1 MRALRLISVFIAA
14 VALLATASPV
24 VADTRDVDA
33 FSIPFLPCQAGVPDV
48 HTPAIAGT
56 EGAYPHACFVPMMG
70 PGIAWQASTGEWIL
84 FNLKL
89 GFNSQ
94 AECEQFVAASSFTVQ
109 VQEAPVPF
117 ETLPCQQLLPGSSF
131 WVFTVRFL
139 SHPLPPG
146 TYTAAFGVTQG
157 TQTTVFTQSVNVIPQ
172 G

>member
-84 FNLKL
+84 FNWD
-89 GFNSQ
+89 STARQ
-94 AECEQFVAASSFTVQ
+94 DASSSWRRAASLFRSKRLPSHLRRCP
-109 VQEAPVPF
+109 ASSHSRDPVFGSLPF
-117 ETLPCQQLLPGSSF
+117 VS
-131 WVFTVRFL
+131 
-139 SHPLPPG
+139 
-146 TYTAAFGVTQG
+146 
-157 TQTTVFTQSVNVIPQ
+157 
-172 G
+172 

>member
-14 VALLATASPV
+14 VALLATASTV
-24 VADTRDVDA
+24 AADTRDVGA
-33 FSIPFLPCQAGVPDV
+33 FSIPFLTCQAGVPDV

-70 PGIAWQASTGEWIL
+70 PRLAWQASTGEWIL

-94 AECEQFVAASSFTVQ
+94 AGCEQFVAASSFTVQ
-109 VQEAPVPF
+109 VQEAPLPF
-117 ETLPCQQLLPGSSF
+117 ETLPCQQPFPGSSF

-146 TYTAAFGVTQG
+146 TSTAAFGATRGRQTSAITQRL
-157 TQTTVFTQSVNVIPQ
+157 TVLRPC
-172 G
+172 